1 MIAMFSVHYIL
12 AVRWLHLVPRYSLA
26 YSSGNLIMT
35 TSETGSSGALK
46 GWGVFEMGLEQNWN
60 SCARFPHPR
69 CSMIRVSTE
78 NSNPTENRE
87 KERVM
92 YVQL

>member
-35 TSETGSSGALK
+35 TSETGSSGALRGEFSK
-46 GWGVFEMGLEQNWN
+46 WGWSRTGTLVRVF
-60 SCARFPHPR
+60 R
-69 CSMIRVSTE
+69 IRVA
-78 NSNPTENRE
+78 
-87 KERVM
+87 
-92 YVQL
+92 Q